1 MAVLGIDIGGSG
13 IKGALV
19 DLDAGDFLGERHR
32 IKTPEKSTPS
42 AVAEVILELVRHF
55 QYDGPIG
62 CGFPA
67 VIRDGVACSAAN
79 IDQKWIGTNAD
90 QLFSESTGNPVYTL
104 NDADAAG
111 LAEMTYGVGREQ
123 QRGVV
128 LMLTLGTGI
137 GTALFLDGKLLPN
150 TELGHVEIRGKDA
163 ERRASDAARKK
174 KGLTFYQ
181 WSERLQEV
189 LDTYEKLFSPDVIIV
204 GGGVSKHADEF
215 LPLLKTRAVLKPAYL
230 RNKAGTI
237 GAAVYARQRSTA
249 D

>member
-42 AVAEVILELVRHF
+42 AVAEVMLELVRHF

-215 LPLLKTRAVLKPAYL
+215 LPLLKTRAELKPAYL